1 MASRLTI
8 VPSATADIL
17 DTETTAPLLAQGT
30 RRGFLHQPCMV
41 RSAARLLCLAAM
53 ELHLYTTEL
62 DHLEELL
69 VMTMR
74 IDQLRGLGTG
84 SKTLPSLD
92 PGPARI
98 PLDRP
103 N

>member
-1 MASRLTI
+1 MVHGTSRH
-8 VPSATADIL
+8 
-17 DTETTAPLLAQGT
+17 E
-30 RRGFLHQPCMV
+30 FF
-41 RSAARLLCLAAM
+41 AARFLCLAAM

-74 IDQLRGLGTG
+74 IDQLRGLVTG